1 MGTTLALRWP
11 SSRGFSLRWFLLLWS
26 TGSSHAA
33 FSSCSMRVCSVAKS
47 YLTLCDPYELYSAI
61 LLCPQGFPGEHTGVG
76 CHFLLQGIFSTQ
88 GLNPGLLHCRQV
100 VYGLSYR
107 GSPCGRCRDIIQHFQ
122 LQPLWQ
128 VQGHHAAL
136 SAAAPVAGAGTSC
149 STFSCS
155 PCGRCRDIMQ
165 HSHLQPQAS
174 PGVSR
179 PPPT

>member
-1 MGTTLALRWP
+1 MGGKESGVP
-11 SSRGFSLRWFLLLWS
+11 DSLQPR
-26 TGSSHAA
+26 
-33 FSSCSMRVCSVAKS
+33 
-47 YLTLCDPYELYSAI
+47 ELQPAR
-61 LLCPQGFPGEHTGVG
+61 LLCSWDSPGEHTGVG

-179 PPPT
+179 QPPT

>member
-1 MGTTLALRWP
+1 MGGKESGVP
-11 SSRGFSLRWFLLLWS
+11 NSLQPR
-26 TGSSHAA
+26 
-33 FSSCSMRVCSVAKS
+33 
-47 YLTLCDPYELYSAI
+47 ELQPAR
-61 LLCPQGFPGEHTGVG
+61 LLCSWDSPGEHTGVG

-149 STFSCS
+149 STLTCS
-155 PCGRCRDIMQ
+155 PRL
-165 HSHLQPQAS
+165 LQACHDS
-174 PGVSR
+174 
-179 PPPT
+179 PPPEPITAARRATRTACPWVLR